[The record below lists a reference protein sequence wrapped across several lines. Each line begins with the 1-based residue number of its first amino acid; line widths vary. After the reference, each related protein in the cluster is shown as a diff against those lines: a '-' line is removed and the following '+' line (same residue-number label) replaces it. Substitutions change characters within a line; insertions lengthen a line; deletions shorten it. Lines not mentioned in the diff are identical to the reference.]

1 MSKFIFN
8 LLRFLIISLILYIS
22 LVIIWAEFGCKSFPK
37 KNIQYELTI
46 GGPIDSS
53 GCINSY
59 GHMFSRIK
67 EINETKDIDLLFIGA
82 SQAYRGLDTRIFRSA
97 GYTSFNLG
105 SSNQTPLQSEI
116 LLKRYLKTLNPKK
129 IIYVVYPEAFSVDG
143 IESSLDI
150 IANDRIDFDII
161 KLVLK
166 QKNLKLFNTLIY
178 AGYRDLFHLNER
190 FKEPVNKGEDTYIE
204 GGYVE
209 KEVSYYCHRQF
220 EESIWQF
227 NKNQFHYFERCLDQ
241 IKKNNIKLVLVQ
253 APTPKS
259 FYSSIANNAD
269 FDNRMEKYG
278 EYYNFNTILNL
289 DDSLHFF
296 DQFHLNQ
303 RGVDIFDQKLIE
315 ILH

>member
-1 MSKFIFN
+1 MSKFIFT
-8 LLRFLIISLILYIS
+8 LFRFLIISLILYVP
-22 LVIIWAEFGCKSFPK
+22 LVIIWAEFDYNSFIK

-46 GGPIDSS
+46 GEPIDSS

-67 EINETKDIDLLFIGA
+67 ELKETKDIDLLFIGA

-97 GYTSFNLG
+97 GYRSFNLG
-105 SSNQTPLQSEI
+105 SSNQTPLQSEV
-116 LLKRYLKTLNPKK
+116 LLKRYLKKLNPKK
-129 IIYVVYPEAFSVDG
+129 IIYVVYPEVFSADG
-143 IESSLDI
+143 VESSLDI

-178 AGYRDLFHLNER
+178 AGYRDLFHLNKR
-190 FKEPVNKGEDTYIE
+190 FKEPIKKGEDTYIE

-209 KEVSYYCHRQF
+209 KVVAYYCHREF
-220 EESIWQF
+220 EESTWQF
-227 NKNQFHYFERCLDQ
+227 NKSQFHSFERSLDQ

-259 FYSSIANNAD
+259 FYSSITNNAD
-269 FDNRMEKYG
+269 FDSRMEKYG
-278 EYYNFNTILNL
+278 EYYNFNSILNL
-289 DDSLHFF
+289 DDSLNFY

-303 RGVDIFDQKLIE
+303 LGVEIFDQKLIE